1 MREIIITDQM
11 AGQRLD
17 KFLQR
22 YLPDAGTGFL
32 YKMLRKKNIVLND
45 GKAAGKELLKTGD
58 SVKIYFAEE
67 TIQKFMGTAEAAG
80 GECTAEAAG
89 DGRIAGAAVDG
100 RTAGA
105 GGRHR
110 GRAPAG
116 VRHVVLPEA
125 WIVYEDADL
134 IAVNKPAGLLSQQS
148 RPGDISLV
156 EYLRGYFRDIDPHF
170 YKVGPANRLDRN
182 TSGLVLAAKHVAA
195 AQHLTEWIRKREIR
209 KFYLALAS
217 GIIREPVLLDGY
229 LERDKRDNKSCITD
243 ISAADRLSA
252 GRKASA
258 AGGTGTGGRIDPDGK
273 PEQGKERRMVKTQI
287 VPLAHMEHEIPA
299 TLLLV
304 ELITGRTH
312 QIRAHL
318 AAIGHPLVGDR
329 KYGKAEVNR
338 LAEQQFG
345 LKRPYLH
352 AWKVIF
358 PEDTGMFPQLQN
370 QVMTADLPADLAGI
384 CRIPQGGGL
393 PEELLK
399 KTAY

>member
-1 MREIIITDQM
+1 MREIIIKEQM

-22 YLPDAGTGFL
+22 YLPAAGTGFL

-67 TIQKFMGTAEAAG
+67 TLQKFMGG
-80 GECTAEAAG
+80 DTAEAAG
-89 DGRIAGAAVDG
+89 DR
-100 RTAGA
+100 RTAGNGHTA
-105 GGRHR
+105 ETGG
-110 GRAPAG
+110 GFNADEWNGGCKGCGPDAVQG
-116 VRHVVLPEA
+116 VELPKA

-148 RPGDISLV
+148 RSGDISLV
-156 EYLRGYFRDIDPHF
+156 EYLRGYFKDIDPHF

-209 KFYLALAS
+209 KYYLALAS
-217 GIIREPVLLDGY
+217 GIIREPMLLDGY
-229 LERDKRDNKSCITD
+229 LERDRTDNKSCIT
-243 ISAADRLSA
+243 
-252 GRKASA
+252 GVSA
-258 AGGTGTGGRIDPDGK
+258 AGISSAGQCAGPGTGIKTGGSFAGAVPDGK
-273 PEQGKERRMVKTQI
+273 PKTEKDRRPVKTQI
-287 VPLAHMEHEIPA
+287 MPLVHMENDMQA

-329 KYGKAEVNR
+329 KYGTAEVNR
-338 LAEQQFG
+338 RAERHFG

-358 PEDTGMFPQLQN
+358 PADTG
-370 QVMTADLPADLAGI
+370 
-384 CRIPQGGGL
+384 
-393 PEELLK
+393 
-399 KTAY
+399 